1 MVRKIENFFI
11 VNAPA
16 GSGKTTTIREMI
28 NNIISINS
36 KDNVLC
42 ITYTNRA
49 ADELSKS
56 FSSPNISISTIHSF
70 LNNFMKQYFGS
81 QEIIDLY
88 FDTYQD
94 SIQQRIDNREAKE
107 NQTESNKKYIEKYG
121 DLSIDVLRRNITN
134 IYYNENSFN
143 SLYYGGLSHDDLISF
158 SSKIILKYKVI
169 QNRLSYKFQYVFID
183 EYQDT
188 TADVLNIFYESLNEK
203 KNNLISIR

>member
-70 LNNFMKQYFGS
+70 LNNFIHLFLQ
-81 QEIIDLY
+81 L
-88 FDTYQD
+88 
-94 SIQQRIDNREAKE
+94 
-107 NQTESNKKYIEKYG
+107 
-121 DLSIDVLRRNITN
+121 
-134 IYYNENSFN
+134 
-143 SLYYGGLSHDDLISF
+143 F
-158 SSKIILKYKVI
+158 S
-169 QNRLSYKFQYVFID
+169 
-183 EYQDT
+183 
-188 TADVLNIFYESLNEK
+188 
-203 KNNLISIR
+203 

>member
-56 FSSPNISISTIHSF
+56 FSSPNISIKVFKLLLLVVIGAVPVTT
-70 LNNFMKQYFGS
+70 G
-81 QEIIDLY
+81 EITGFPFSSLVTTVFTSVFYRKIKI
-88 FDTYQD
+88 FSVI
-94 SIQQRIDNREAKE
+94 SIFIILDKE
-107 NQTESNKKYIEKYG
+107 KYIIILFK
-121 DLSIDVLRRNITN
+121 NIIFKFIIN
-134 IYYNENSFN
+134 RFFFKINFY
-143 SLYYGGLSHDDLISF
+143 
-158 SSKIILKYKVI
+158 KII
-169 QNRLSYKFQYVFID
+169 
-183 EYQDT
+183 
-188 TADVLNIFYESLNEK
+188 
-203 KNNLISIR
+203 

>member
-88 FDTYQD
+88 FETYED
-94 SIQQRIDNREAKE
+94 SIQQKIDNRKAKE
-107 NQTESNKKYIEKYG
+107 NQTESNQKYIEKYG
-121 DLSIDVLRRNITN
+121 GLSIDVLRRNITN
-134 IYYNENSFN
+134 IYYQ
-143 SLYYGGLSHDDLISF
+143 IS
-158 SSKIILKYKVI
+158 S
-169 QNRLSYKFQYVFID
+169 
-183 EYQDT
+183 
-188 TADVLNIFYESLNEK
+188 
-203 KNNLISIR
+203 